1 MPPNLG
7 QGACTAILDADA
19 LPRAVTAA
27 PLPAALRAYDRERR
41 RSAQR
46 TAFASRTLHRFMSTE
61 RTRPR
66 NGAVRLLP
74 G

>member
-1 MPPNLG
+1 MTPNLG

-27 PLPAALRAYDRERR
+27 PLPAYDRERR

-61 RTRPR
+61 RTRLR

>member
-1 MPPNLG
+1 MAGCFTLLAGREP
-7 QGACTAILDADA
+7 AIGDA
-19 LPRAVTAA
+19 PG
-27 PLPAALRAYDRERR
+27 PAGVVGALRAYDRERR

-61 RTRPR
+61 RTRLR
-66 NGAVRLLP
+66 DAAVRLLP